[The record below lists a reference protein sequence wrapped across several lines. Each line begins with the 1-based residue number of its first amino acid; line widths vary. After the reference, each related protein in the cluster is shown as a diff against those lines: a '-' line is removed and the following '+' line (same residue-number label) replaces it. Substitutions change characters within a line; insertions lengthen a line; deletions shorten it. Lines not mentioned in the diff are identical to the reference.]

1 MLGVLIRRFWSPFK
15 ILISLNTDL
24 LISFVIATA
33 TLAISPG
40 PDNIFVLIQ
49 SMTYGKKQGMAIVC
63 GLISGCLIHTS
74 LVAFG
79 LSSFIKSNA
88 ELLFGLKLL
97 GAGYLLFLAFQ
108 VFKSTEIIN
117 TRNSTNESK
126 PIFSLF
132 KQGFI
137 MNVINPKV
145 SIFFMAFFPAF
156 LFSDTQTLII
166 QFYTLG
172 FLFMTTSFLIFSMIV
187 LFSSSVGAVLKS
199 NSSFGTVLKWLQ
211 ILVFIG
217 IAIFILISN

>member
-1 MLGVLIRRFWSPFK
+1 M
-15 ILISLNTDL
+15 NTDL

-79 LSSFIKSNA
+79 LSSFIKSNT

-108 VFKSTEIIN
+108 VFKSSEIIN
-117 TRNSTNESK
+117 TTNSTNESK
-126 PIFSLF
+126 PIVTLF

-156 LFSDTQTLII
+156 LFSTTQTLII

-172 FLFMTTSFLIFSMIV
+172 FLFMTTSFLIFTMIV
-187 LFSSSVGAVLKS
+187 LFSSSVGVVLKS

>member
-1 MLGVLIRRFWSPFK
+1 
-15 ILISLNTDL
+15 
-24 LISFVIATA
+24 
-33 TLAISPG
+33 
-40 PDNIFVLIQ
+40 
-49 SMTYGKKQGMAIVC
+49 
-63 GLISGCLIHTS
+63 
-74 LVAFG
+74 
-79 LSSFIKSNA
+79 
-88 ELLFGLKLL
+88 
-97 GAGYLLFLAFQ
+97 
-108 VFKSTEIIN
+108 
-117 TRNSTNESK
+117 
-126 PIFSLF
+126 
-132 KQGFI
+132 

>member
-1 MLGVLIRRFWSPFK
+1 MNS
-15 ILISLNTDL
+15 DL

-79 LSSFIKSNA
+79 LSAFIKSNT
-88 ELLFGLKLL
+88 ELLFVLKLL

-108 VFKSTEIIN
+108 VFKSNEIIN
-117 TRNSTNESK
+117 TKNSKNKSK
-126 PIFSLF
+126 PIVTLF

-156 LFSDTQTLII
+156 LFSDTQSLTV

-172 FLFMTTSFLIFSMIV
+172 FLFMTTSFLIFSMVV
-187 LFSSSVGAVLKS
+187 LFSSTLGLVLKS
-199 NSSFGTVLKWLQ
+199 NSNFGTVLKWLQ

-217 IAIFILISN
+217 IAIFIVISN

>member
-1 MLGVLIRRFWSPFK
+1 MDTE
-15 ILISLNTDL
+15 ILISF
-24 LISFVIATA
+24 IIATV

-63 GLISGCLIHTS
+63 GLITGCLVHTS

-79 LSSFIKSNA
+79 LSSFMKSNT

-97 GAGYLLFLAFQ
+97 GAGYMLFLAFQ

-117 TRNSTNESK
+117 TTNSTNESK
-126 PIFSLF
+126 PVFMLF

-156 LFSDTQTLII
+156 LFSDTQTLIV
-166 QFYTLG
+166 QFYILG
-172 FLFMTTSFLIFSMIV
+172 FLFMATSFLTFSVIV
-187 LFSSSVGAVLKS
+187 LFSSSVGVVLKS
-199 NSSFGTVLKWLQ
+199 NSDFGTILKWLQ
-211 ILVFIG
+211 IIVFIG
-217 IAIFILISN
+217 IALFILI